1 MRLWRLD
8 VRSIF
13 GVLGLVIILL
23 VVGVLV
29 KKQLTGTPPSVAA
42 MPAGL
47 PTTTATTGNTRQQQ
61 AQEVQQ
67 QFKEA
72 LDTALQQPR
81 PMPDDEKQ

>member
-1 MRLWRLD
+1 MMQSRRLD

-13 GVLGLVIILL
+13 AVLSLAIVLL
-23 VVGVLV
+23 VVGALG
-29 KKQLTGTPPSVAA
+29 KKQLAGTLPPVAA
-42 MPAGL
+42 TPTGL
-47 PTTTATTGNTRQQQ
+47 PTTTTGITRQQQ

>member
-29 KKQLTGTPPSVAA
+29 KKQLAGTQPPIAA
-42 MPAGL
+42 MPADL
-47 PTTTATTGNTRQQQ
+47 PATAPGNTRQQQ
-61 AQEVQQ
+61 ANEVQK
-67 QFKEA
+67 QFKDA

-81 PMPDDEKQ
+81 PLPDDEKQ